1 MEAKAHRRSS
11 EMGTPMPG
19 KSDAGWGCWL
29 KISASSALNK
39 ADRQGDEGIFCL
51 LTQQNGVTWR
61 QHLGRWMT
69 WTGRVEMDRQ
79 KRVGEV
85 TLRCDKTQPA
95 RESSTQIGRIMLLH
109 GRESGLR
116 QFSNTNWLVYER
128 EMEVAV
134 TVKRGVTVKK

>member
-1 MEAKAHRRSS
+1 MQV
-11 EMGTPMPG
+11 GG
-19 KSDAGWGCWL
+19 VGL

-39 ADRQGDEGIFCL
+39 ADRQGDEEIFCL

-85 TLRCDKTQPA
+85 TLRCDQTQPA
-95 RESSTQIGRIMLLH
+95 REWSTQIGRIMLLH
-109 GRESGLR
+109 GTESGLR
-116 QFSNTNWLVYER
+116 QFSNTNWYTKGL
-128 EMEVAV
+128 
-134 TVKRGVTVKK
+134 